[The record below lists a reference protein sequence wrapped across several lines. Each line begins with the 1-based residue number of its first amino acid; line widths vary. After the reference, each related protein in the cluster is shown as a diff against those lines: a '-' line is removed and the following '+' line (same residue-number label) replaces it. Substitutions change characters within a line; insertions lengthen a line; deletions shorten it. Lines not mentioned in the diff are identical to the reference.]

1 MNDLRNTYCS
11 NLFKDS
17 KATCEGQLRVMDSGR
32 PSHPRLPQAQGLP
45 WLNQPSPGRDPPF
58 RTLKLFHVGNRNPQV
73 SPNDGSL
80 HPRLNQF
87 Q

>member
-32 PSHPRLPQAQGLP
+32 PSKPRLPQAQGLP
-45 WLNQPSPGRDPPF
+45 WLNQPWQRPTFQDPETVPCW
-58 RTLKLFHVGNRNPQV
+58 
-73 SPNDGSL
+73 
-80 HPRLNQF
+80 
-87 Q
+87 